1 MFDFFKRILGGGQ
14 SREDLEREAQ
24 NEIRRATEQAHAERG
39 YRPSTGWQGPPG
51 MGGRTP
57 SQQSQRESGE
67 TWSAPGRQGRSGRG
81 PDVSSRVGDDLQRAS
96 DQLRADEARNRPST
110 GWQGT
115 PSSGDR
121 RSPAREAPSTA
132 GGGTEP
138 AAEEAPSRQQ
148 PRGRQRADT
157 AGVRGGNGGPLDE
170 KLRQVS
176 GVGHAKQK
184 ALIEHFGS
192 VEAIRDASVDELTE
206 VPGVGRRVAE
216 LIHETLR

>member
-14 SREDLEREAQ
+14 SREDLEREAE
-24 NEIRRATEQAHAERG
+24 NEIRRAAEQAHAERG
-39 YRPSTGWQGPPG
+39 HRPSTGWQGPPG
-51 MGGRTP
+51 MGGQT
-57 SQQSQRESGE
+57 SSQRSERGSAE
-67 TWSAPGRQGRSGRG
+67 TWSGPGRQRGSGRSPG
-81 PDVSSRVGDDLQRAS
+81 VSSQVSDDLQRAS
-96 DQLRADEARNRPST
+96 NQLHADEARNRPPT

-115 PSSGDR
+115 PSMGAR

-132 GGGTEP
+132 GGGSEP
-138 AAEEAPSRQQ
+138 AAEDAPRRQQ
-148 PRGRQRADT
+148 PRGRERADT
-157 AGVRGGNGGPLDE
+157 AEVGGGNGGPLDE

-216 LIHETLR
+216 LIHDSLR